1 MWSWC
6 NSIYLPRLLD
16 LFFPILRL
24 PRSAHLPLS
33 FQTLA
38 LPCLI
43 TWHTLM
49 SFAHVGRAVVF
60 TSAANTFFFFF
71 SNKIFT
77 ESSKVC
83 VHVMGSGWSETTES
97 RAACTDEGR
106 EGGVL
111 RCETSGVDVRA
122 QWRLTVHYLSQDW
135 STVLLAEVN
144 SAYFPPLELSLPK
157 PPSLCTAPAVSI
169 PTVSRANTDHGTSLK
184 SMHQWFSL

>member
-1 MWSWC
+1 MQFHLFASLTGLVLSYFTASTQC
-6 NSIYLPRLLD
+6 SLASLISDSCAPVSDYLTHLD
-16 LFFPILRL
+16 EF
-24 PRSAHLPLS
+24 RSCREGGCFYICS
-33 FQTLA
+33 QY
-38 LPCLI
+38 
-43 TWHTLM
+43 
-49 SFAHVGRAVVF
+49 
-60 TSAANTFFFFF
+60 FFFF

-122 QWRLTVHYLSQDW
+122 QWRLTVHYLSLDW